1 MTAAGA
7 TKRLWL
13 AGLLLWAVLGLS
25 IGTCSRASR
34 QSGSSGTSGDGFREY
49 AQECSA
55 RVGPVPSFD
64 CMTGEV
70 VAVTVDGGRVP
81 AAYTPQMDCDRP
93 ALLPPGAGEKTDGQC
108 VPFSRV
114 LLLQN
119 DEARQIQATCR
130 KKLIRAEDSPL
141 FDEIDVI
148 AHNVVDGATC
158 WFQAKVDNK
167 SGDPA
172 RGLDGRKVPS
182 PTLSSTPPGYPA
194 AASFWQAPARTAQE
208 SCGTC
213 HDSDPFYYSPW
224 IAQTS
229 ALPADPF
236 GRYHNDIGPMKAWP
250 RPLAL
255 NPRDNTCTSCHRIG
269 SQHTCSAGMYQSI
282 DPAKVKNLDSWGRQY
297 PQSMWMPAD
306 NIHTQAEWTL
316 IYPPAVTQLAG
327 CCADPTRPECRSVPV
342 ADWKQ

>member
-1 MTAAGA
+1 MTPPAATRRRYQA
-7 TKRLWL
+7 VLWL
-13 AGLLLWAVLGLS
+13 GLLVGLS
-25 IGTCSRASR
+25 VSTCTRASGP
-34 QSGSSGTSGDGFREY
+34 SGSSGQSGYGIREY

-70 VAVTVDGGRVP
+70 VPVTVDGGRVP
-81 AAYTPQMDCDRP
+81 VAYTPQMDCDRP

-119 DEARQIQATCR
+119 DGTRQIQATCR

-148 AHNVVDGATC
+148 AHNVLDGATC
-158 WFQAKVDNK
+158 WFQAKVDT
-167 SGDPA
+167 GDPA

-182 PTLSSTPPGYPA
+182 PTLSSAPPGYPSA
-194 AASFWQAPARTAQE
+194 ESFWRTPQQTAKE

-269 SQHTCSAGMYQSI
+269 SQHTCSVGMYQSV
-282 DPAKVKNLDSWGRQY
+282 DPAQVKNLDSWGRQY
-297 PQSMWMPAD
+297 PHSKWMPAD
-306 NIHTQAEWTL
+306 NLLTEAEWAL
-316 IYPPAVTQLAG
+316 VYPPAITQLAS
-327 CCADPTRPECRSVPV
+327 CCADPTKPECRAVPV
-342 ADWKQ
+342 ASWK